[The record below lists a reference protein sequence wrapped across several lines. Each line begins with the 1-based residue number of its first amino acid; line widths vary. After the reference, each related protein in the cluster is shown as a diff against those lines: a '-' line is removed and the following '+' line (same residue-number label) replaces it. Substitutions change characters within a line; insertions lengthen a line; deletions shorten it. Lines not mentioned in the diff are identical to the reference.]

1 MPPPPIAGALPVAF
15 DDDAADALAADLDAM
30 AQQLAAMISVTDAGA
45 GRAVRDWAGFT
56 RTWFDREHSATL
68 DELRRSVR
76 AARAAA
82 AQVRQSKTA
91 AAMLQNQRNV
101 AAARRRQAERDL
113 FLAAAAAADASG
125 Q

>member
-1 MPPPPIAGALPVAF
+1 MPPPPIAGAVPVVF
-15 DDDAADALAADLDAM
+15 DDAAADALAADLDAL
-30 AQQLAAMISVTDAGA
+30 ATQLSAMVRATEEGA
-45 GRAVRDWAGFT
+45 GHAVRDWAGFT
-56 RTWFDREHSATL
+56 RTWFDRELSSVL

-82 AQVRQSKTA
+82 TQVRRDQTA
-91 AAMLQNQRNV
+91 AAMLQDQRNV

-113 FLAAAAAADASG
+113 LVAAAGEPG